1 MKLEEYLNPPK
12 LSIMV
17 TTMPSR
23 AIHLNNLVR
32 YFGMDGTTACECQF
46 EKGTLSKWVS
56 EDGKVE
62 LLAYSTPPY
71 DGNDPQL
78 TFGAKRNA
86 LTMVARGKFV
96 MSFDDDDKPHERFLE
111 LVLPHCVDGVD
122 VIGYKV
128 ACYGYANGCNSPE
141 VMEPADVS
149 TKYDGWYNDRNGF
162 KYVRCPHHIVP
173 VRREHVHA
181 IGFKNVHHGEDHEY
195 SLRLRDSGRLKN
207 EAYIDEFMY
216 LYMFDGKKKKGE

>member
-1 MKLEEYLNPPK
+1 MK

-23 AIHLNNLVR
+23 ASHLSNLVGHFHMTDAA
-32 YFGMDGTTACECQF
+32 Y
-46 EKGTLSKWVS
+46 S
-56 EDGKVE
+56 EQDYLYGVLRSWTDPERGVE
-62 LLAYSTPPY
+62 ILAYVTPPY
-71 DGNDPQL
+71 NDTDEAL

-86 LTMVARGKFV
+86 IASIAKGEFLMC
-96 MSFDDDDKPHERFLE
+96 FDDDDEPHPHFLD
-111 LVLPHCVDGVD
+111 LILPNCKEGVD

-128 ACYGYANGCNSPE
+128 ACYGYANGCQSPE

-173 VRREHVHA
+173 VRREHVLS
-181 IGFKNVHHGEDHEY
+181 IGFKPMHHGEDYEY
-195 SLRLRDSGRLKN
+195 SIRLRDSGRLKN

-216 LYMFDGKKKKGE
+216 VYLFNAKKQPGE

>member
-1 MKLEEYLNPPK
+1 MK

-23 AIHLNNLVR
+23 AWHLDNLIS
-32 YFGMDGTTACECQF
+32 YFGMQDAPMDFFDHGYGVIRRWN
-46 EKGTLSKWVS
+46 K
-56 EDGKVE
+56 DDVE
-62 LLAYSTPPY
+62 VIAYVTPPY
-71 DGNDPQL
+71 NDVDEGL

-86 LTMVARGKFV
+86 IVEIAKGDFV
-96 MSFDDDDKPHERFLE
+96 MCFDDDDKPHERFLE

-181 IGFKNVHHGEDHEY
+181 IGFKNMHHGEDHEY